1 MKHVTTVIDI
11 PATPEQVWATLVD
24 TAAYPAW
31 NPFITKLSGEL
42 AHGQRLD
49 VRIAPP
55 GGRTMTFKPTVT
67 CVEAGRRLEWLGSV
81 GVRGIF
87 DGRHTFTLESLGD
100 EGTRLTQ
107 SEEFSGLLVPFTGT
121 MLARTRAGFEAMNEG
136 LRRRVV
142 AGARA

>member
-1 MKHVTTVIDI
+1 MKSITTVVEI
-11 PATPEQVWATLVD
+11 PATPEQVWAMLVD

-42 AHGQRLD
+42 AAGQRLE

-55 GGRTMTFKPTVT
+55 GGRAMTFRPTVT
-67 CVEAGRRLEWLGSV
+67 RVEAGRRLEWLGTM
-81 GVRGIF
+81 GLKGIF

-100 EGTRLTQ
+100 QGTRLTQ
-107 SEEFSGLLVPFTGT
+107 SEDFTGLLVPFTGKV
-121 MLARTRAGFEAMNEG
+121 LARTRSGFEAMNDA

-142 AGARA
+142 AGQRA